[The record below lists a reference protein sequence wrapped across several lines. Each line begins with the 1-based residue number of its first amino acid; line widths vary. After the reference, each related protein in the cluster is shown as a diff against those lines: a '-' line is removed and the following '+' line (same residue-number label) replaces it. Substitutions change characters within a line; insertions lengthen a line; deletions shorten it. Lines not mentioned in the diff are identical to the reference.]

1 MGLDDRG
8 IGVRVPVR
16 SEFSLLHIVQT
27 FSGVHPMGTRGSFPE
42 GKAAG
47 A

>member
-1 MGLDDRG
+1 MG
-8 IGVRVPVR
+8 IW
-16 SEFSLLHIVQT
+16 
-27 FSGVHPMGTRGSFPE
+27 GSFPE